1 MTVVRLAPPRRPPAP
16 HRVLVLV
23 PGAWLG
29 AWAWEDTARALQERG
44 HTALPVTLT
53 GLAEHA
59 DQVGPQTD
67 LDTHIADITGF
78 VERNDLRDVT
88 LVAHSYAA
96 APVTGAAGRLGD
108 RLERVIYV
116 DSAPFAAG
124 MCMLDLMPPQ
134 AADQLR
140 QQVDASGEG
149 WRLPMP
155 PFEVLGLSSSLDGLD
170 EGQRNA
176 LRTRATPQPFGTFT
190 QRLAGPA
197 EPGPG
202 VDRVLTAPSERHSP
216 MPRTARPADLGEAPP
231 DPPASGAR
239 PAGPASIPQPSG
251 LRKVSRDSF
260 SRIRGCSAVLKGG
273 P

>member
-1 MTVVRLAPPRRPPAP
+1 MATF
-16 HRVLVLV
+16 VLV

-29 AWAWEDTARALQERG
+29 AWAWEDTARALRERG
-44 HTALPVTLT
+44 HTALPLTLT

-59 DQVGPQTD
+59 D
-67 LDTHIADITGF
+67 LNTHIADITGF
-78 VERNDLRDVT
+78 IEGNDLRDVT

-124 MCMLDLMPPQ
+124 MRMLDLMPPE

-140 QQVDASGEG
+140 QQVSASGDG

-155 PFEVLGLSSSLDGLD
+155 PLEVLGLSGSLDGLD
-170 EGQRNA
+170 EGQLDA
-176 LRTRATPQPFGTFT
+176 LRTGATPQPFGTYT

-197 EPGPG
+197 ELSVG
-202 VDRVLTAPSERHSP
+202 VDRVLVACHDFTGLLDSGVPMLAYLNQPPWRRYDLPTGHWPMLSAPTEL
-216 MPRTARPADLGEAPP
+216 ADILDKA
-231 DPPASGAR
+231 
-239 PAGPASIPQPSG
+239 
-251 LRKVSRDSF
+251 VS
-260 SRIRGCSAVLKGG
+260 
-273 P
+273 